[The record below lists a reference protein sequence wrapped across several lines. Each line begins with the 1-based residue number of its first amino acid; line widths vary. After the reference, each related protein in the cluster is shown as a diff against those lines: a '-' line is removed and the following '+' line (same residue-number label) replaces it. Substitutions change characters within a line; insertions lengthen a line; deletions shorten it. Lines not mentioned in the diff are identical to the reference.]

1 MGWKPGA
8 DWLLS
13 LGRGTYRMFG
23 MNEWLLITQKIRLD
37 GRGGLRAKTGS
48 MEGLCR

>member
-1 MGWKPGA
+1 
-8 DWLLS
+8 
-13 LGRGTYRMFG
+13 MFG

>member
-1 MGWKPGA
+1 MCWKPSP

-13 LGRGTYRMFG
+13 LGREPYRMFG

-37 GRGGLRAKTGS
+37 GRGGLRATGG
-48 MEGLCR
+48 MESLCR